1 MKYLSL
7 LIILVSVLFSIGAT
21 AQNPP
26 ADPSVNYEY
35 KKYQKFDLGNLSI
48 KGNILTP
55 GDVSVRDRLPSSI
68 THDVYDRKNFN
79 DHMDKDIQDIR

>member
-1 MKYLSL
+1 MKIIICL
-7 LIILVSVLFSIGAT
+7 LFAFNIM
-21 AQNPP
+21 AQDPTN
-26 ADPSVNYEY
+26 DPSVNVEY

>member
-1 MKYLSL
+1 MRSL
-7 LIILVSVLFSIGAT
+7 IFLFIVMSVQVFGQDA
-21 AQNPP
+21 P

>member
-1 MKYLSL
+1 MKKISFLIL
-7 LIILVSVLFSIGAT
+7 FLIIYFNLF

-26 ADPSVNYEY
+26 VDPSVNYEY

-79 DHMDKDIQDIR
+79 DYMDKDIQDIR

>member
-1 MKYLSL
+1 MKLIFLL
-7 LIILVSVLFSIGAT
+7 LIIITNIQVWG
-21 AQNPP
+21 QDPP

-68 THDVYDRKNFN
+68 THDVYDRKHFN
-79 DHMDKDIQDIR
+79 DHMDKDVQDIR

>member
-1 MKYLSL
+1 MILLVILSAGT
-7 LIILVSVLFSIGAT
+7 LF

>member
-1 MKYLSL
+1 MKSLFLL
-7 LIILVSVLFSIGAT
+7 LIIFST
-21 AQNPP
+21 TVWAQDAPN
-26 ADPSVNYEY
+26 DPSVNYEY